1 VPVPV
6 PVPAGPVEESAG
18 GRIMT
23 RRRGFD
29 LIGAVGAGAAGL
41 TGLVRNLVSPAP
53 CPKVADGTVR
63 VVEAYGDLPRQVGEW
78 WVPPGGDRTARLPTV
93 VLVHGGYWRSEYGP
107 DLEDAVAAD
116 LAGRGFL
123 VWNIDY
129 RSSADPWPA
138 TLMDVAAAY
147 DFLNTGR
154 HADRVDPAR
163 VAVVG
168 HSAGGHLALW
178 LAGRG
183 RLEPDAPGS
192 GATGARPSLVVAQA
206 PVAALAD
213 GARQRLGGGAV
224 SALLGGSPEQVPD
237 RYAVADPV
245 ALLPTGVPSVLV
257 HGARDSLVPIGQSE
271 TYVAAATAAGDD
283 SRLVRLGGHFEHLDP
298 ASPAC
303 AALREALERP
313 AS

>member
-1 VPVPV
+1 
-6 PVPAGPVEESAG
+6 
-18 GRIMT
+18 MT
-23 RRRGFD
+23 RRRRFD
-29 LIGAVGAGAAGL
+29 L

-53 CPKVADGTVR
+53 RPKVAEGTTR
-63 VVEAYGDLPRQVGEW
+63 VVESYGDLPRQIGEW
-78 WVPPGGDRTARLPTV
+78 WVPPGGDRTIPLPTV

-107 DLEDAVAAD
+107 DLQDAVAAD

-123 VWNIDY
+123 VWNMDY

-138 TLMDVAAAY
+138 TLMDVAAGY
-147 DFLNTGR
+147 DFLNTDFSGGGR

-183 RLEPDAPGS
+183 RLAPGAPGS
-192 GATGARPSLVVAQA
+192 GPTGPPPSLVVAQA

-213 GARQRLGGGAV
+213 GARQRLGSGAV
-224 SALLGGSPEQVPD
+224 TALLGGSPEQVPD
-237 RYAVADPV
+237 RYAGADPV

-257 HGARDSLVPIGQSE
+257 HAARDSLVPIRQSE

-283 SRLVRLGGHFEHLDP
+283 SRLVRVGGGHFEHLDP

-303 AALREALERP
+303 GALREALELLGG
-313 AS
+313 